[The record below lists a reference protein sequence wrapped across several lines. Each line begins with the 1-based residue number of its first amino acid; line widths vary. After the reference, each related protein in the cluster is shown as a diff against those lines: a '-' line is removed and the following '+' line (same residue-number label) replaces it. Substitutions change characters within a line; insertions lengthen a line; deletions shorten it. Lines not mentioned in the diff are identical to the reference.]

1 MADKKLNEVPV
12 VSDIVTIFGKRSNGE
27 IVQIDKS
34 NLATLLGGLIG
45 INNSWFRYRGHT
57 SDIDNAS
64 LNGVYTFGAEAQN
77 SPLDGSGKCLTF
89 GNGIDDYGQ
98 IVMTWDSRLIYYRG
112 KIGAAWKQIQTT

>member
-1 MADKKLNEVPV
+1 MMLLTFFLRD
-12 VSDIVTIFGKRSNGE
+12 
-27 IVQIDKS
+27 S
-34 NLATLLGGLIG
+34 NLKSELGGLIG

>member
-1 MADKKLNEVPV
+1 M
-12 VSDIVTIFGKRSNGE
+12 KRELGE
-27 IVQIDKS
+27 
-34 NLATLLGGLIG
+34 LIG

-77 SPLDGSGKCLTF
+77 SPLNGSGKCLTF

-112 KIGAAWKQIQTT
+112 KIGAAWKQIQTTYISRKTKCSAFTKHFVPESHLLTQIKM

>member
-1 MADKKLNEVPV
+1 MEILVTNHN
-12 VSDIVTIFGKRSNGE
+12 SGDIISP
-27 IVQIDKS
+27 
-34 NLATLLGGLIG
+34 LLGELIG